1 MSRQF
6 YFLLFL
12 FFPFCID
19 SSAQQKD
26 SAQPVKQDSVT
37 RNYKTDTGIPDTGSL
52 VIDTTGIKDSSGSIL
67 IDSNQN
73 NIDSSK
79 SGIDSRGSKIK
90 AASKFILNPK
100 KFNGEELLFYF
111 LIGLLVFYAGLRLLF
126 PKYFTD
132 LFRVYFRTT
141 LKQTQVREQLLQ
153 NPLPSLFLNG
163 FFVVT
168 GGLYACFILRYFNVA
183 ADIGFWEL
191 WLYSSFLL
199 SVIYMIK
206 FAGVKLAGWLFNK
219 NEAATS
225 YIFIVFMTNKIL
237 GIVVLPFLV
246 LLAFSPEKIYI
257 ATVILSIALVSCIF
271 LYRSYLS
278 IAVVRNQVRINP
290 LHFLFYL
297 IAFEIIPLLILFKL
311 VMNFLK

>member
-1 MSRQF
+1 LSHRF
-6 YFLLFL
+6 HFFL
-12 FFPFCID
+12 FFHLSFCIA
-19 SSAQQKD
+19 SSAQQTDSAKQITPDSITGISDTSSLVIETTSIKD
-26 SAQPVKQDSVT
+26 SA
-37 RNYKTDTGIPDTGSL
+37 
-52 VIDTTGIKDSSGSIL
+52 GSIL
-67 IDSNQN
+67 KDSNPN

-79 SGIDSRGSKIK
+79 SLIDSARSKIDK
-90 AASKFILNPK
+90 SPKFILTEK

-168 GGLYACFILRYFNVA
+168 GGLYASFILRYFNVA
-183 ADIGFWEL
+183 ADLGFWEL

-219 NEAATS
+219 NEAASS

-246 LLAFSPEKIYI
+246 LLAFSSKTIYI
-257 ATVILSIALVSCIF
+257 AAVILSIVLVSCIF
-271 LYRSYLS
+271 LYRLYLS

-290 LHFLFYL
+290 LHFLLYL
-297 IAFEIIPLLILFKL
+297 VAFEIIPLLILFKL

>member
-1 MSRQF
+1 MSHRF
-6 YFLLFL
+6 HFFL
-12 FFPFCID
+12 FFHLSFCIA
-19 SSAQQKD
+19 SSAQQTDSAKQITPDSITGISDTSSLVIETTSIKD
-26 SAQPVKQDSVT
+26 SA
-37 RNYKTDTGIPDTGSL
+37 
-52 VIDTTGIKDSSGSIL
+52 GSIL
-67 IDSNQN
+67 KDSNPN

-79 SGIDSRGSKIK
+79 SLIDSARSKIDK
-90 AASKFILNPK
+90 SPKFILTEK

-168 GGLYACFILRYFNVA
+168 GGLYASFILRYFNVA
-183 ADIGFWEL
+183 ADLGFWEL

-219 NEAATS
+219 NEAASS

-246 LLAFSPEKIYI
+246 LLAFSSKTIYI
-257 ATVILSIALVSCIF
+257 AAVILSIVLVSCIF
-271 LYRSYLS
+271 LYRLYLS

-290 LHFLFYL
+290 LHFLLYL
-297 IAFEIIPLLILFKL
+297 VAFEIIPLLILFKL

>member
-1 MSRQF
+1 MRNKLK
-6 YFLLFL
+6 LLSHRFSFFL
-12 FFPFCID
+12 FFLFSFCTASFAQQTDSVKQIKPHSVTGISDTSSLLID
-19 SSAQQKD
+19 S
-26 SAQPVKQDSVT
+26 
-37 RNYKTDTGIPDTGSL
+37 
-52 VIDTTGIKDSSGSIL
+52 TGIKDSAGSIL
-67 IDSNQN
+67 IDTNLN
-73 NIDSSK
+73 NSDSSK
-79 SGIDSRGSKIK
+79 SLMDSTRLKIEE
-90 AASKFILNPK
+90 AEKFILNPK
-100 KFNGEELLFYF
+100 KFEGEELLFYF
-111 LIGLLVFYAGLRLLF
+111 LIGLLIFYAGLRILF

-183 ADIGFWEL
+183 ANLGFWEL

-199 SVIYMIK
+199 SIIYMMK

-246 LLAFSPEKIYI
+246 LLAFSPEKVYI

-278 IAVVRNQVRINP
+278 IAVVRNQIRINP
-290 LHFLFYL
+290 LHFLLYL

>member
-1 MSRQF
+1 LSHRF
-6 YFLLFL
+6 SFFL
-12 FFPFCID
+12 FFLFSFCAA
-19 SSAQQKD
+19 SFAQQTD
-26 SAQPVKQDSVT
+26 SAKQITPDSVT
-37 RNYKTDTGIPDTGSL
+37 GVSDTSSL
-52 VIDTTGIKDSSGSIL
+52 VIDTTGIKDSASSIL
-67 IDSNQN
+67 IDSNLN

-79 SGIDSRGSKIK
+79 FQIDSTRLKIK
-90 AASKFILNPK
+90 GASKFILHPK
-100 KFNGEELLFYF
+100 KFDGEELLFYF

-183 ADIGFWEL
+183 ADLGFWEL

-257 ATVILSIALVSCIF
+257 VTVVLSIALVSCIF

-290 LHFLFYL
+290 LHFLLYL

>member
-1 MSRQF
+1 LSHRF
-6 YFLLFL
+6 HFFL
-12 FFPFCID
+12 FFYLSFCIA
-19 SSAQQKD
+19 SSAQQTDSAKQITPDSITGISDTSSLVIETTSIKD
-26 SAQPVKQDSVT
+26 SA
-37 RNYKTDTGIPDTGSL
+37 
-52 VIDTTGIKDSSGSIL
+52 GSIL
-67 IDSNQN
+67 KDSNLN

-79 SGIDSRGSKIK
+79 SLIDSARSKIDK
-90 AASKFILNPK
+90 TPKFILTEK
-100 KFNGEELLFYF
+100 KFKGEELLFYF

-168 GGLYACFILRYFNVA
+168 GGLYSSFILRYFSVA
-183 ADIGFWEL
+183 ADLGFWEL

-219 NEAATS
+219 NEAASS

-246 LLAFSPEKIYI
+246 LLAFSSKTIYI
-257 ATVILSIALVSCIF
+257 AAVILSIVLVSCIF

-290 LHFLFYL
+290 LHFLLYL
-297 IAFEIIPLLILFKL
+297 VAFEIIPLLILFKL